1 MKILV
6 TGGSGFIGSH
16 LVDVLLE
23 QNHEVVIYDIDDPRF
38 GQSCKYIKGDV
49 NDMECMLA
57 ATKGFDVIY
66 HLAAEAN
73 VNRFYDAPLYSNL
86 ITSTSTLSVLETART
101 NNISRVI
108 LASTEWIY
116 GTAGFLVGE
125 GKMVKQVNINLNLP
139 LPITEETPYA
149 QIPDHLY
156 TSSKISAELFCKN
169 YKTLYGVNYTIM
181 RYGIPFGERA
191 RPETVTPI
199 FINKIMT
206 GGEITIHGDGSQ
218 SRQFIYV
225 KDLALGNAA
234 CLNTKAENQI
244 FNINGREKIRV
255 IDIVTTLEEILGK
268 KANVKFIE
276 DRKGNYKGRFI
287 SSEKAEKILGWKP
300 KLTYREAMEKYIKTF
315 L

>member
-73 VNRFYDAPLYSNL
+73 VNRFYDAPLHSNL

-116 GTAGFLVGE
+116 GTAEFVRLAD
-125 GKMVKQVNINLNLP
+125 LNTTV
-139 LPITEETPYA
+139 PITEETRMLKSLTIYIHPQNCSRA
-149 QIPDHLY
+149 VLQKLQN
-156 TSSKISAELFCKN
+156 TLRCK
-169 YKTLYGVNYTIM
+169 L
-181 RYGIPFGERA
+181 
-191 RPETVTPI
+191 
-199 FINKIMT
+199 
-206 GGEITIHGDGSQ
+206 
-218 SRQFIYV
+218 
-225 KDLALGNAA
+225 
-234 CLNTKAENQI
+234 
-244 FNINGREKIRV
+244 
-255 IDIVTTLEEILGK
+255 
-268 KANVKFIE
+268 
-276 DRKGNYKGRFI
+276 
-287 SSEKAEKILGWKP
+287 
-300 KLTYREAMEKYIKTF
+300 
-315 L
+315 